1 MAGIQPSLL
10 EFLSELAENNNR
22 EWFEVQKTRYKKE
35 EVIFKDFGNTV
46 LEGLQKVDKIEKM
59 KLYRIYK
66 DVRFS
71 KDKTPYK
78 TNRTISF
85 SREGEALR
93 GSYYLHIAPGDSFL
107 GGGFFAP
114 NPADLLRIR
123 KEFEMDDQEIRD
135 IMNDK
140 AFSKAYGNEFVPHDQ
155 VKTAPKGFSK
165 EHPAIDLLKNKS
177 FFFQQ
182 KFTDAQVQSDNFHK
196 EVLKSYKLLRPFFD
210 YMSDVLTTDFNGVSL
225 LEK

>member
-1 MAGIQPSLL
+1 MAGIEASLL
-10 EFLSELAENNNR
+10 TILSELKENNNR
-22 EWFEVQKTRYKKE
+22 EWFEVQKERYKKE
-35 EVIFKDFGNTV
+35 EAKFKDFGNTV
-46 LEGLQKVDKIEKM
+46 LEGLQQVDNIEKM

-78 TNRTISF
+78 TNRTISYI
-85 SREGEALR
+85 REGEALR
-93 GSYYLHIAPGDSFL
+93 GSYYMHIAPGDSFI
-107 GGGFFAP
+107 GGGFFNP
-114 NPADLLRIR
+114 NPADLLRVR

-140 AFSKAYGNEFVPHDQ
+140 AFSKAYGNQFVPRDQ

-182 KFTDAQVQSDNFHK
+182 KFTDTQVQSDNFHK
-196 EVLKSYKLLRPFFD
+196 EILKSYKLLRPFFD
-210 YMSDVLTTDFNGVSL
+210 YMSDVLTTDLNGVSL
-225 LEK
+225 LKD

>member
-10 EFLSELAENNNR
+10 EFLSELALNNNR
-22 EWFEVQKTRYKKE
+22 EWFDEQKIRFKKE
-35 EVIFKDFGNTV
+35 EANFKDFGTEV
-46 LEGLQKVDKIEKM
+46 LEGLEAIDKIEKM
-59 KLYRIYK
+59 KVYRIYK

-85 SREGEALR
+85 IREGEALR
-93 GSYYLHIAPGDSFL
+93 GSYYLHVTPGGTFL
-107 GGGFFAP
+107 GGGFFSP

-135 IMNDK
+135 IMNNK
-140 AFSKAYGNEFVPHDQ
+140 AFSKAFGNQFVPRDQ

-182 KFTDAQVQSDNFHK
+182 KFTDTQIQSDNFHK
-196 EVLKSYKLLRPFFD
+196 EVVKGFKLLRPFFD
-210 YMSDVLTTDFNGVSL
+210 YMSDVLTTDLNGVSL
-225 LEK
+225 LKD